1 MVAGEKIN
9 VTTVIPEQYNLNKL
23 WQDVKDVCF
32 DKPVRHANEVKV
44 DVMLPWEAVV
54 DFLILLTSMC
64 K

>member
-54 DFLILLTSMC
+54 DFLILLTLMC